1 MAEINVAELARGLQ
15 TIVANATV
23 HEPKIS
29 RVYILRLRPVRG
41 SGTFKFYVGYTTLT
55 VEQRFEKHL
64 NPSGRVQRVS
74 LFKDSPGKVDV
85 YEPVEIAYDLM
96 IGFPEFPTRS
106 SAQRGERHIANALT
120 ARGYPAYSDQT
131 IKRRKRKI
139 DA

>member
-1 MAEINVAELARGLQ
+1 VASINVAELARGLQ

-23 HEPKIS
+23 DNPKIS

-41 SGTFKFYVGYTTLT
+41 SGHYKFYVGYTTNT

-74 LFKDSPGKVDV
+74 LFKDSPGKADV

-96 IGFPEFPTRS
+96 VGFPDFPTTT
-106 SAQRGERHIANALT
+106 SARRGERHLANALT

-131 IKRRKRKI
+131 TKRRKRKI